1 MFNCSKLSFTIKVTG
16 VKFICGATFVFVCL
30 RATLRNAN

>member
-16 VKFICGATFVFVCL
+16 VKFICGATCVCL
-30 RATLRNAN
+30 PEGHTEKY